1 MKNARDEGAAALI
14 KNIDI
19 RSCAGE
25 RAYEKGRRYYEQGA
39 VGRITEDVEGQL
51 TTYQATVSGT
61 TRYETWVQVEG
72 GDRIVDYDCT
82 CPACMVYQ
90 KACKHVAA
98 LLKAV
103 QAMQRARQRKE
114 EKKTGSTAEGKKFL
128 SLFTAEVAPH
138 RPLEDPIFLRP
149 TLYVGVLWGRLQA
162 WLEFRIGREHLYVVQ
177 SIVEMLARFQGGV
190 SNDFG
195 KHFTL
200 KSETARFAPGTSAG
214 LWALLQ
220 ATWRDERSLFHW
232 NMSQSGQAFSKK
244 QFFLTPSR
252 FDAFL
257 DIMAGEVF
265 PLSWDEEIRE
275 VSVADGLPPLHLRV
289 EDTDGSGLV
298 TLAEGESLRLLDDS
312 GRLVLLDDVLY
323 RVPPEKAEALAR
335 LLNGFSG
342 AAALSLGKSQVEDFF
357 AVALPAVKQVAE
369 VQIAPS
375 LAGRYEALPLA
386 AEAYLD
392 YYQDGISARL
402 LFRYGEA
409 SYDPLRG
416 DAPLSHQGKRILRDR
431 AAEAEVKGI
440 FAAYGFT
447 VEDGLFVQPEEEAS
461 YEFLTEGLSALNE
474 KATVFYAEIFRRRP
488 VRDMPPVTVG
498 VSVSPDSLLEVR
510 FSAEGLDFAD
520 VAEVLKSYRLKRRY
534 HRLRDG
540 SFVTLGAQQL
550 DAVAELMDAA
560 ALESQGDKA
569 VAPLSKALYLDAA
582 AQEETDLHLVR
593 SGEFSQL
600 VAAITRPAR
609 DAWPV
614 PERVAGVLRD
624 YQAQGFNWLM
634 ALASYRLGGI
644 LADDMGLGKT
654 LQVIAFLL
662 AKQEAGAAPS
672 LVVAPTSLMYNW
684 IEEIARFAPE
694 LRAMTIAGTKAERR
708 KKLAEAE
715 GLDVV
720 VTTYHLLKRDIDDYM
735 EQPFRYVFLDEAQHI
750 KNPATQNAK
759 AVKRLKTDGYF
770 ALTGTPIEN
779 TLMEL
784 WSIFDFLMPGYLLSY
799 PQFRAR
805 YEVPIVRDENRRA
818 ADDLR
823 RHIAPFILRRLKKD
837 VLTELPDKVESKVVT
852 EMTPKQAKLY
862 KAWFLRSQKEFAAI
876 LAEHGVDTGRIK
888 ILAILTRL
896 RQIAC
901 DPALFLEDYDGG
913 SGKLDLL
920 MEVVEEAAA
929 SGHRLL
935 VFSQFTAMLRRIA
948 RRLEEKHLAYSYLD
962 GQTPARERL
971 RLVNAFNAGD
981 TPVFLISLKAG
992 GTGLNLTGA
1001 DMVVHYDPWWN
1012 PAVEEQATDRA
1023 YRIGQEN
1030 KVQVLKLIA
1039 KDTIEEKIFALQ
1051 ERKKAL
1057 IDQMIQPGEN
1067 FLGKLSEEELK
1078 SLFR

>member
-1 MKNARDEGAAALI
+1 MI

-25 RAYEKGRRYYEQGA
+25 RSYDKGCRYYEEGA
-39 VGRITEDVEGQL
+39 VGRVTEEIEGQTAL
-51 TTYQATVSGT
+51 YRAKVSGT
-61 TRYETWVQVEG
+61 ERYAVWARVESEK
-72 GDRIVDYDCT
+72 RIVAYDCT
-82 CPACMVYQ
+82 CPASMVYQ
-90 KACKHVAA
+90 NACKHVAA

-103 QAMQRARQRKE
+103 QALQGERQRQE
-114 EKKTGSTAEGKKFL
+114 EKKTGATIAGKHFL
-128 SLFTAEVAPH
+128 ALFQEEKAP
-138 RPLEDPIFLRP
+138 RQQREERIFLRP
-149 TLYVGVLWGRLQA
+149 LLYVETTWGRILT
-162 WLEFRIGREHLYVVQ
+162 WLEFRIGRDRLYVVPN
-177 SIVEMLARFQGGV
+177 IADMMERFFGGLPIG
-190 SNDFG
+190 FG
-195 KHFTL
+195 VQFAL
-200 KSETARFAPGTSAG
+200 NPETARFAPGVSEG
-214 LWALLQ
+214 LWALL
-220 ATWRDERSLFHW
+220 AAAWRDEKSRFSWQFHEG
-232 NMSQSGQAFSKK
+232 GQAFSKK
-244 QFFLTPSR
+244 RFFLTPSSM
-252 FDAFL
+252 DAFL

-265 PLSWDEEIRE
+265 SLSFDEEIRE
-275 VSVADGLPPLHLRV
+275 VSVEDGLPPLHLRLDATA
-289 EDTDGSGLV
+289 EGGAV
-298 TLAEGESLRLLDDS
+298 TLAEGESLRLLHSS
-312 GRLVLLDDVLY
+312 GRLALLDSILY
-323 RVPPEKAEALAR
+323 RVPPEKASDLAR
-335 LLNGFSG
+335 LSKGFSG
-342 AAALSLGKSQVEDFF
+342 AAAVSLGQHQVKAFF
-357 AVALPAVKQVAE
+357 AAALPALKKVAE
-369 VQIAPS
+369 VEIAPS
-375 LAGRYEALPLA
+375 LATRYEALSLS

-392 YYQDGISARL
+392 YHRDGISARL
-402 LFRYGEA
+402 LFRYGA
-409 SYDPLRG
+409 AAYDPLREK
-416 DAPLSHQGKRILRDR
+416 APAPQRGKTLIIDK
-431 AAEAEVKGI
+431 AAEEDVKAI

-461 YEFLTEGLSALNE
+461 YDFLTEGLPALNE

-498 VSVSPDSLLEVR
+498 VSVSPDALLEVR
-510 FSAEGLDFAD
+510 FSADGLDFEE

-534 HRLRDG
+534 HRLKDG
-540 SFVTLGAQQL
+540 TFVTFEAQQL
-550 DAVAELMDAA
+550 DAVADLVDSA
-560 ALESQGDKA
+560 ALERRGDKA
-569 VAPLSKALYLDAA
+569 VAPLSHALYLDAA
-582 AQEETDLHLVR
+582 AREETELHVAR
-593 SGEFSQL
+593 SDEFSRL
-600 VAAITRPAR
+600 VTAITRPAR

-614 PERVAGVLRD
+614 PARVAGVLRD
-624 YQAQGFNWLM
+624 YQVQGFNWLM
-634 ALASYRLGGI
+634 ALSAYHLGGI

-694 LRAMTIAGTKAERR
+694 LRAVAIAGGKAQRR
-708 KKLAEAE
+708 EKLAAAE

-735 EQPFRYVFLDEAQHI
+735 EMPFRYVFLDEAQHI

-759 AVKRLKTDGYF
+759 AVKRLKTEGYF

-799 PQFRAR
+799 PKFRAR
-805 YEVPIVRDENRRA
+805 YEVPIVRDDSRRA

-823 RHIAPFILRRLKKD
+823 RHIAPFILRRMKKD
-837 VLTELPDKVESKVVT
+837 VLTELPDKVESKLVS
-852 EMTPKQAKLY
+852 EMTPKQEKLY

-876 LAEHGVDTGRIK
+876 LEEHGVDTGRIK

-948 RRLEEKHLAYSYLD
+948 RRLEEKQLAYSYLD

-1039 KDTIEEKIFALQ
+1039 KDTIEEKIFDLQ

>member
-1 MKNARDEGAAALI
+1 M
-14 KNIDI
+14 
-19 RSCAGE
+19 
-25 RAYEKGRRYYEQGA
+25 GR
-39 VGRITEDVEGQL
+39 VTEEIEGQTAL
-51 TTYQATVSGT
+51 YRAKVSGT
-61 TRYETWVQVEG
+61 ERYAVWARVESEK
-72 GDRIVDYDCT
+72 RIVAYDCT
-82 CPACMVYQ
+82 CPASMVYQ
-90 KACKHVAA
+90 NACKHVAA

-103 QAMQRARQRKE
+103 QAMQQTRQRKE
-114 EKKTGSTAEGKKFL
+114 GKKTGTTAEGKRFL
-128 SLFTAEVAPH
+128 SLFTAETTPH
-138 RPLEDPIFLRP
+138 WLPEEPIVLRP
-149 TLYVGVLWGRLQA
+149 ILYIGMTWGRLQA

-190 SNDFG
+190 PNDFG
-195 KHFTL
+195 KRFTL
-200 KSETARFAPGTSAG
+200 NPETARFAPGVSAG

-220 ATWRDERSLFHW
+220 ATWRDETSLFHW

-265 PLSWDEEIRE
+265 SLSFDEEIRE

-289 EDTDGSGLV
+289 DDAEEGVAV

-312 GRLVLLDDVLY
+312 GRLALLDDALY
-323 RVPPEKAEALAR
+323 RVPPEKAGALAR
-335 LLNGFSG
+335 LIKGFSG
-342 AAALSLGKSQVEDFF
+342 AAALSLGKKQVEEFF
-357 AVALPAVKQVAE
+357 AVALPAVKKVAE
-369 VQIAPS
+369 VTVAPS
-375 LAGRYEALPLA
+375 FSSRYEALPLM

-392 YYQDGISARL
+392 YYQEGISARL

-409 SYDPLRG
+409 AYDPLRG
-416 DAPLSHQGKRILRDR
+416 DAPLSRQGKMLIRDR
-431 AAEAEVKGI
+431 AAEEGVKGI

-488 VRDMPPVTVG
+488 VRDMPKVTVG
-498 VSVSPDSLLEVR
+498 VSVSPDALLEVR
-510 FSAEGLDFAD
+510 FSADGLDFEE
-520 VAEVLKSYRLKRRY
+520 VAEILKSYRLKRRY
-534 HRLRDG
+534 HRLKDG
-540 SFVTLGAQQL
+540 TFVTLGEQQL
-550 DAVAELMDAA
+550 DAVADLMDSAD
-560 ALESQGDKA
+560 LERRGDKA

-582 AQEETDLHLVR
+582 AQEETDLHVER
-593 SGEFSQL
+593 SDEFSRL
-600 VAAITRPAR
+600 VTAITRPAR

-614 PERVAGVLRD
+614 PARVAGVLRD
-624 YQAQGFNWLM
+624 YQVQGFNWLM
-634 ALASYRLGGI
+634 ALSAYHLGGI

-684 IEEIARFAPE
+684 LEEIARFAPE
-694 LRAMTIAGTKAERR
+694 LRAAAIAGTKAERR
-708 KKLAEAE
+708 EKLAKAQ

-720 VTTYHLLKRDIDDYM
+720 VTTYHLLKRDIDAYM
-735 EQPFRYVFLDEAQHI
+735 EKPFRYVFLDEAQHI

-799 PQFRAR
+799 PKFRAR

-823 RHIAPFILRRLKKD
+823 RHIAPFILRRVKKD

-852 EMTPKQAKLY
+852 EMTPKQEKLY

-876 LAEHGVDTGRIK
+876 LEEHGVDTGRIK

-948 RRLEEKHLAYSYLD
+948 RRLEEKHLAYAYLD
-962 GQTPARERL
+962 GRTPAKERL

-981 TPVFLISLKAG
+981 TPAFLISLKAG

-1039 KDTIEEKIFALQ
+1039 KDTIEEKIFDLQ

-1067 FLGKLSEEELK
+1067 FLGKLSDEELK